1 MNPIGGNLRAAQ
13 MRQEWRE
20 NSRLRYGVYATI
32 AIVWIYGILSLK
44 DATEVERSTWQN
56 TESRLAR
63 ARATATSADWLRRS
77 QDVVVAVNE
86 YESLLWRDGSI
97 GLSQAAFQERISQ
110 SLAAAGI
117 VVRAM
122 RVSPATDAPLSGDV
136 GDIVPLR
143 ARIQVEFRPSS
154 FYTWLGTLAKASG
167 EKRAA
172 VVIESMTIRAS
183 GFGQASIADVEL
195 AGYALKGGRVVSA
208 TPPAAAVAQEKT
220 K

>member
-1 MNPIGGNLRAAQ
+1 MNPIGNNLLVAQ

-20 NSRLRYGVYATI
+20 SSRLRFGVYAAI

-44 DATEVERSTWQN
+44 DAAELERGAWQN
-56 TESRLAR
+56 TESRVAR
-63 ARATATSADWLRRS
+63 ARATAASADWLRRS
-77 QDVVVAVNE
+77 QDVIGAVNE
-86 YESLLWRDGSI
+86 YESLLWRDGSV

-117 VVRAM
+117 VVRAL
-122 RVSPATDAPLSGDV
+122 RISPASDAPLSNDL

-154 FYTWLGTLAKASG
+154 FYSWLGTLAKAVA

-172 VVIESMTIRAS
+172 VVVESMTIRTS
-183 GFGQASIADVEL
+183 NFGQPSIADVEL
-195 AGYALKGGRVVSA
+195 TGYALKGGLVL
-208 TPPAAAVAQEKT
+208 PAPDRPK
-220 K
+220 